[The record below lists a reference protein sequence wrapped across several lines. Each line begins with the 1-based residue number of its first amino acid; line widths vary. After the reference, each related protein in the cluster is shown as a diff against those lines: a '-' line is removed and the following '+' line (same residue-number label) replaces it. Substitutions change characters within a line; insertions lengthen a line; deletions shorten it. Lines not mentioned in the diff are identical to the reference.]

1 MSSTSPV
8 RIREYDVHD
17 FVGLTEL
24 VAEFYTF
31 HRQLTGRSPLPSE
44 EAATIIPK
52 EMLQESSYVLV
63 AEPTDS
69 KDVVGFCRIELHE
82 GAYFLREIGVTENWR
97 IRGVGTALLRAAE
110 KYIKEAGKT
119 NLYLSVVPRNIDA
132 IRFFVRR
139 GYDIINTLELRTEV
153 SKEKIQRTPLHF
165 LGLQFRY
172 YT

>member
-8 RIREYDVHD
+8 KIREYDVHD

-24 VAEFYTF
+24 VAEFFTF
-31 HRQLTGRSPLPSE
+31 HRRLTGRGPLPPE
-44 EAATIIPK
+44 EAATIIPQD
-52 EMLQESSYVLV
+52 MLQESSHILV
-63 AEPTDS
+63 AEPPDG
-69 KDVVGFCRIELHE
+69 KDIVGFCRVELHE

-110 KYIKEAGKT
+110 DYIKEAEKT

-139 GYDIINTLELRTEV
+139 GYDIINTLELRTEGPE
-153 SKEKIQRTPLHF
+153 EKIQRTPLHF

-172 YT
+172 